1 MGNNS
6 GFLAVGTLAIVLV
19 FFGLRSFDAE
29 GRFNPLRE
37 PEGPRLEVNTTGT
50 GNRIIVNAR
59 SDGHFLLDTR
69 INGRRTKML
78 VDTGASVVTL
88 RESDARKAGIRP
100 DASDYRIPFST
111 ANGQVLGAASVL
123 PELVV
128 SGVTLPEL
136 RVVILPDDKLDMS
149 LFGVNGLNR
158 FARRETSRDELI
170 LYTE

>member
-1 MGNNS
+1 MSNNS
-6 GFLAVGTLAIVLV
+6 GFLAVGTLAIVLI
-19 FFGLRSFDAE
+19 FFGLRSFDSD

-37 PEGPRLEVNTTGT
+37 PARPRLEVNASGT
-50 GNRIIVNAR
+50 GDRIVVSAR

-69 INGRRTKML
+69 IGGRRTPML

-88 RESDARKAGIRP
+88 RESDARKAGLRP
-100 DASDYRIPFST
+100 ARDDYRIPFST
-111 ANGQVLGAASVL
+111 ANGQVLGAAAIL

-158 FARRETSRDELI
+158 FARRETDRDELI

>member
-1 MGNNS
+1 MSNNS

-19 FFGLRSFDAE
+19 FFGLRSFDSE

-37 PEGPRLEVNTTGT
+37 PERPRLEVNSSGT
-50 GNRIIVNAR
+50 GNRIVVSAR

-69 INGRRTKML
+69 INGRRTPML
-78 VDTGASVVTL
+78 VDTGASIVTL

-100 DASDYRIPFST
+100 EARDYRIPFST
-111 ANGQVLGAASVL
+111 ANGQVLGAAGIL

-158 FARRETSRDELI
+158 FERRETSRDELI
-170 LYTE
+170 LYTN